1 MILAVMLSM
10 LVFLGWNVVSERY
23 FPQPKPVPAASTT
36 GTKPATALPAAPAK
50 LVLADAKTV
59 AATSPRLAIETP
71 RLTGS
76 INLRGARID
85 DLVLPVYRETIDKKS
100 PPVRLLSPAGAKRSY
115 FAGFGWSGDGLSAPN
130 DETIWTAD
138 VAKLTPTTP
147 VTLRWDNG
155 AGQTFAIKI
164 AVDKAYMFTIDQSV
178 TNSSAA
184 PVAARAYGYINR
196 LKPEQT
202 VSSFL
207 APSREVDSWTIHI
220 GPLGAFNG
228 AMNYDVDYDDLDT
241 VGEAGSRFATAGGW
255 LGFGDSYWLTAL
267 VPAQK
272 STIDAG
278 FRKGAGSY
286 QAEYALAP
294 SLVGPGKT
302 LSNTSHFF
310 AGAKEVATLDTYEAQ
325 LGITHFG
332 KAIDWGWFEII
343 EKPIFYL
350 LDWLFKFTGNFGVA
364 IMMLTLIVRG
374 VMFPIAQKQ
383 FASMAGMRV
392 VQPKL
397 KELQER
403 YKDDKPKLQQEM
415 MELYKREKINPV
427 AGCLPIFLQIPI
439 FFALYKVLMLTIEM
453 RHQPFT
459 LWITDL
465 SAPDPANLVSLAAL
479 GGIPLP
485 GILGIGIL
493 AAVLGITMYLQF
505 KLNPAPADPAQQ
517 QIFAIM
523 PWMMMFMMAPFAA
536 GLLLYWT
543 TSNILTIAQQKWL
556 YSRHPGMK
564 EPVKT

>member
-23 FPQPKPVPAASTT
+23 FPQPKPA
-36 GTKPATALPAAPAK
+36 ATAPKSPTSAATTPPSTPAK

-59 AATSPRLAIETP
+59 AAKSPRLAIETP

-100 PPVRLLSPAGAKRSY
+100 PPVRLLSPAGAKKSY
-115 FAGFGWSGDGLSAPN
+115 FAGFGWSGDGLTTPN

-138 VAKLTPTTP
+138 VAKLTPNTP

-155 AGQTFAIKI
+155 VGQLFAIKI

-178 TNSSAA
+178 TNNGTA
-184 PVAARAYGYINR
+184 PIAARAYGYINR

-241 VGEAGSRFATAGGW
+241 AGEAGTRFSNTGGW

-272 STIDAG
+272 SAVDAG
-278 FRKGAGSY
+278 FRKGTGNY

-310 AGAKEVATLDTYEAQ
+310 AGAKEVATLDTYEET

-350 LDWLFKFTGNFGVA
+350 LDWLFKLTNNFGVA
-364 IMMLTLIVRG
+364 IMMLTLVVRG

-415 MELYKREKINPV
+415 MELYKREKINPL

-453 RHQPFT
+453 RHQPFV